1 MTKRSSYPWAVLAHA
16 FFLQL
21 AVYIVR
27 PTASYRALE
36 LGVDAALLGLIVASF
51 SLLPLAAAVWVGRMN
66 DAGHGRALLLAGAVL
81 MVASGVGLLAATP
94 DVWWLLGWNVALGL
108 GHLISLL
115 GEQARIAGS
124 LADGAQRRSLD
135 SLFGLYTF
143 TGSAG
148 QAIAPSLLAVVGGG
162 SVLPHTGPLF
172 GWYLAAAAG
181 MLAVTLPLALRRGA
195 TTPATGP
202 HAASR
207 AVARAPG
214 PSRLGMRAS
223 LAADPASRRPLV
235 ASIGVSM
242 MVLCAIDLIQVYL
255 PALGVERGVP
265 AAAVGALLTARAVAT
280 MGSRLAMGR
289 LVTRFGRPWL
299 ILWGTAAGAAAVLA
313 IAAPMPEWALAAVL
327 VVAGYA
333 LGIVQ
338 PLTMT
343 VVSLAAPPGTAGTWL
358 AARITAN
365 RLGQALI
372 PPAVGLLAAGL
383 GTAGVFAATGVLL
396 GAAAGAWRAVR
407 P

>member
-1 MTKRSSYPWAVLAHA
+1 MKNRSRYPWAVLGHA

-66 DAGHGRALLLAGAVL
+66 DAGRGRPLLLAGAVL

-94 DVWWLLGWNVALGL
+94 DIWWLLAWNVLLGL
-108 GHLISLL
+108 GHLVSLL
-115 GEQARIAGS
+115 GEQARIAAGQ
-124 LADGAQRRSLD
+124 ADGTGRRSLD

-148 QAIAPSLLAVVGGG
+148 QAIAPSLLAIVGGG

-172 GWYLAAAAG
+172 GWYLTAAAG
-181 MLAVTLPLALRRGA
+181 MLAATLPLSLRRPSPSVSREQAEDGGVVR
-195 TTPATGP
+195 PAGP
-202 HAASR
+202 
-207 AVARAPG
+207 P
-214 PSRLGMRAS
+214 RLGMRAG
-223 LAADPASRRPLV
+223 LAAAPASRRPLV

-242 MVLCAIDLIQVYL
+242 MVLCSIDLIQVYL
-255 PALGVERGVP
+255 PALGVERGIP
-265 AAAVGALLTARAVAT
+265 AALVGALLTARAVAT
-280 MGSRLAMGR
+280 MASRLAMGR
-289 LVTRFGRPWL
+289 LVRRFGRPWL
-299 ILWGTAAGAAAVLA
+299 ILWGTAVGAVGVLGIAVPLPA
-313 IAAPMPEWALAAVL
+313 WALAAVL

-343 VVSLAAPPGTAGTWL
+343 VVSLAAPAGTAGTWL

-383 GTAGVFAATGVLL
+383 GSAGVFAATAVLL
-396 GAAAGAWRAVR
+396 GGAAGAWRAVR
-407 P
+407 S

>member
-1 MTKRSSYPWAVLAHA
+1 MTNRSGYPWAVLAHA

-81 MVASGVGLLAATP
+81 MVGSGVGLLAATP

-108 GHLISLL
+108 GHLVSLL
-115 GEQARIAGS
+115 GEQARIAEAAGE
-124 LADGAQRRSLD
+124 GTQQRSLD

-148 QAIAPSLLAVVGGG
+148 QALAPSLLAVVGGG

-172 GWYLAAAAG
+172 GWYLAAAAA
-181 MLAVTLPLALRRGA
+181 MLAVTLPLSLRR
-195 TTPATGP
+195 PRR
-202 HAASR
+202 AAAQQR
-207 AVARAPG
+207 GEGRGVVRTG
-214 PSRLGMRAS
+214 PSRLPMRRV
-223 LAADPASRRPLV
+223 LADAEGRRRLT

-255 PALGVERGVP
+255 PALGVERGIP
-265 AAAVGALLTARAVAT
+265 AAAVGALLTVRAVAT
-280 MGSRLAMGR
+280 MASRLAMSR
-289 LVTRFGRPWL
+289 LVARFGRQWL
-299 ILWGTAAGAAAVLA
+299 ILWGTAAGALAVLGM
-313 IAAPMPEWALAAVL
+313 AAPLPGWALTAVL
-327 VVAGYA
+327 IVAGYT

-383 GTAGVFAATGVLL
+383 GTGGVFAATGLLL

>member
-1 MTKRSSYPWAVLAHA
+1 MSNRSSYPWAVLAHA

-36 LGVDAALLGLIVASF
+36 LGVDPALLGLVVASF

-66 DAGHGRALLLAGAVL
+66 DAGHGRALLLAGAAL

-108 GHLISLL
+108 GHLVSLL
-115 GEQARIAGS
+115 GEQARIAAARSG
-124 LADGAQRRSLD
+124 SLD

-148 QAIAPSLLAVVGGG
+148 QAIAPSLLAVVGGA

-172 GWYLAAAAG
+172 AWYLAAASG
-181 MLAVTLPLALRRGA
+181 MLAVTLPLALRRAKRKADGQRA
-195 TTPATGP
+195 EAG
-202 HAASR
+202 
-207 AVARAPG
+207 AVARAVG
-214 PSRLGMRAS
+214 PSRLGMRAA
-223 LAADPASRRPLV
+223 LTADPASRDQVRPLT

-242 MVLCAIDLIQVYL
+242 MVLCSIDLIQVYL

-265 AAAVGALLTARAVAT
+265 TVDVGALLTVRAVAT
-280 MGSRLAMGR
+280 MASRLAMGR
-289 LVTRFGRPWL
+289 LVTRFGRSWL
-299 ILWGTAAGAAAVLA
+299 ILWGTAAGAVGVLG
-313 IAAPMPEWALAAVL
+313 IAAPLPVWALAAVL

-383 GTAGVFAATGVLL
+383 GSAGVFAATGVML

>member
-1 MTKRSSYPWAVLAHA
+1 MTSRTRYPWAVLGHA

-27 PTASYRALE
+27 PTASYRAIE

-66 DAGHGRALLLAGAVL
+66 DAGHGRALLAAGAVL

-94 DVWWLLGWNVALGL
+94 NVWWLLGWNVALGL

-115 GEQARIAGS
+115 GEQARIA
-124 LADGAQRRSLD
+124 AATTRNLD
-135 SLFGLYTF
+135 SLFGIYTF
-143 TGSAG
+143 AGSAG
-148 QAIAPSLLAVVGGG
+148 QAIAPTLLAVVGGG
-162 SVLPHTGPLF
+162 SVLPPTGPLF
-172 GWYLAAAAG
+172 GWYLAAAVG
-181 MLAVTLPLALRRGA
+181 MFAVTLPLVLRREPRKAAAAPSDAGA
-195 TTPATGP
+195 
-202 HAASR
+202 
-207 AVARAPG
+207 VVPG
-214 PSRLGMRAS
+214 PPRLGMRAS
-223 LAADPASRRPLV
+223 LAADPTSRRALA

-242 MVLCAIDLIQVYL
+242 MVLCSIDLIQVYL
-255 PALGVERGVP
+255 PALGVERGIP

-280 MGSRLAMGR
+280 MASRLAMGR
-289 LVTRFGRPWL
+289 LVTRFGRRWL
-299 ILWGTAAGAAAVLA
+299 ILWGTAAGAVGVLGIAVPLPA
-313 IAAPMPEWALAAVL
+313 WALAAVL
-327 VVAGYA
+327 VVAGYT

-383 GTAGVFAATGVLL
+383 GSAGVFAATAVLL
-396 GAAAGAWRAVR
+396 GVAAGAWRAVR
-407 P
+407 S